1 MAIPS
6 AATEDASG
14 LAPDA
19 SGLPRTRLSDAIDRF
34 IRRIGET
41 ASWLW
46 LVLMLVI
53 VVNVALRYV
62 FGRGYIL
69 FEELQWHLYGAAWLL
84 ALGYVVTTDGHVR
97 IDVLAARWRPRT
109 RAWIELLGLL
119 LFLLPFAVVILVDS
133 VPFVLTSLRLNEVSS
148 SPGGLPFRW
157 VIKAFI
163 TLGFALLTLAGFA
176 RVLRCTALL
185 FGVPAPLGHR

>member
-1 MAIPS
+1 MATPT
-6 AATEDASG
+6 AAADDASG
-14 LAPDA
+14 PVPDA
-19 SGLPRTRLSDAIDRF
+19 SGLPRTRPSDAIDGF
-34 IRRIGET
+34 IRRIGEA

-53 VVNVALRYV
+53 IVNVALRYV

-84 ALGYVVTTDGHVR
+84 GLGYVVTTDGHVR
-97 IDVLAARWRPRT
+97 IDVLADRWRPRT
-109 RAWIELLGLL
+109 RAWIELIGIVA
-119 LFLLPFAVVILVDS
+119 FLLPFAIVILVDS

-163 TLGFALLTLAGFA
+163 TLGFALLMLAGIA
-176 RVLRCTALL
+176 RLLRCTALL
-185 FGVPAPLGHR
+185 FGLPAPLGRR